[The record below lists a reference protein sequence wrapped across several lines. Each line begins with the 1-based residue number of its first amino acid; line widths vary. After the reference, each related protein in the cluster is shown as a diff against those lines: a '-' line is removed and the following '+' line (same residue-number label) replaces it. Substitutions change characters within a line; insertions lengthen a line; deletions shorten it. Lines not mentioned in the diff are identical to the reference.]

1 MQEKLSYITYMD
13 PEFIMNQSDGGTN
26 PFNYGDIIVVV
37 DYIRFN
43 RNTYYSSDMQWV
55 KRNFPIN
62 IMVEVEKRSKYITDK
77 FMVTGQRDT
86 RVRFNLIRTYCAIRL
101 ATSREIFLYHL
112 YGSTA
117 LISEEER

>member
-1 MQEKLSYITYMD
+1 
-13 PEFIMNQSDGGTN
+13 MNQSDGGTN